1 MKRHK
6 IIRALMTTVVAL
18 FFLSATAAG
27 KVEVIGDGSQ
37 GTVDWKAEGAV
48 ITLTVTPAEGHFI
61 RKSDITLTKTY
72 MPTAAPRRAEVPI
85 GDGLT
90 LVGADPDDL
99 SLPRTYT
106 VTMPGEEYDLLVK
119 LQFSNCQ
126 AITESMVRL
135 SETVFVYNE
144 DAQRPKVFINGLTED
159 KDFTVTYDNPA
170 STATGEYG
178 ITIKGRSTWT
188 GTVRRTYKIFAGG
201 KAEVNK
207 SIAGGTIAT
216 AVDGLTVTLTVTPT
230 DGYYIRKQD
239 IAVAKTYMP
248 VAAPR
253 RSIPVADRLELT
265 GDDPDDLSLP
275 RTYTAQLP
283 GWEYSVYVDA
293 TFTERQT
300 ITEGMVA
307 LSATSFVYNTN
318 DQKPVISVTGL
329 TEGKDYL
336 VAYNGTSWTD
346 VDTYK
351 VTITGRSTWKG
362 TINRTWSITKAPSEV
377 TTAPKTQSLIY
388 TKTAQQLVSVGDAI
402 GGTLVYG
409 LDSTALQ
416 TVIPKGVNA
425 GNYTVYYKVVGDA
438 NHFDS
443 KVGSVP
449 VTIDKK
455 AVVVSGITAQ
465 NKVFDRTTAVTF
477 LYDGTIY
484 SGIVE
489 GDVLSITAEGAFAD
503 TNAAVDKVVNIT
515 SLTLGGASIANYQLA
530 KEGQQTTTKA
540 TITPKSIE
548 GATVADIPAQLYTG
562 QPVLPEV
569 HVTLDEVV
577 LVAGTDYTTEGTDN
591 VSVGTATLTV
601 KGKGNYQN
609 SIQKTFTIGKKAIVI
624 SGIAAQDKVYDG
636 TTTATLIYDEVEFEG
651 MAVGDTLTVTAVGEF
666 TDADAGTGKEI
677 AISQL
682 TLGGSSIANYQLAEE
697 GQQTIAFADIT
708 PKSIE
713 GATISN
719 IPEQAYTGSAI
730 TPEVSV
736 ILGSDTLVLDK
747 DYTVAYSDNIEAG
760 TATVTAT
767 GKGNY
772 QNSVQ
777 QHFTINKV
785 SAVVTMKPKGLELE
799 YTGEPQILV
808 ENGEASG
815 GSLVY
820 SLNGTSFSI
829 ELPTQTNSGSYDIY
843 YKVQG
848 DANHLDTQVDTL
860 TSTIG
865 KKPVVVSGITAQ
877 DKVYDG
883 TTTATLVYDEVE
895 FAGMAVDDTLTV
907 TAFGEFA
914 NADAGTEKT
923 VDISQLT
930 LHGNSVANYKLAT
943 DGHQATTK
951 AAITPKSIEGAVV
964 SDIPE
969 QPYTGQACT
978 PPVIVTLDKDTLVLD
993 KDYTV
998 AYTDNIEAGTAT
1010 VTATGKGNY
1019 QNSVQQHFTIGKK
1032 AVAVSGITAE
1042 DKVYDGTTTA
1052 TLNYDAVVFTGLA
1065 EGDTLTVTAIGTFAD
1080 ANAGTEKVV
1089 SISQLTLGGT
1099 SITNYVLSADGQQT
1113 EAKATITPRSIQ
1125 DGAISNADS
1134 LDYTG
1139 QPLTPEVSVT
1149 LNGDTLKLGNDY
1161 TLDYADNVNAGN
1173 ATITATGIGNY
1184 QDNIQ
1189 KTFVINKVPSSV
1201 VTAPKALAL
1210 DYTGQEQT
1218 LIVGGEASGG
1228 TMVYSTNGTTFD
1240 TSLPTATDEGLHKV
1254 YYKVQGDINHL
1265 DTQVDTLT
1273 CSITPKLVDNSG
1285 NEVDADF
1292 IEGENGNTEVVVNT
1306 LPEGF
1311 YEDTSKLS
1319 TTVSDEN
1326 NNSYQVTQVNAEAF
1340 NEMPNDILV
1349 VLPEGVST
1357 TEGVTNV
1364 VNGDGTCETMDLTDV
1379 DNYNVPIDVAV
1390 DNVIYTREVEGNEPI
1405 SVCLPYDADVPEG
1418 YNAYSMQLNTAN
1430 EIVMNLVTSGK
1441 MEAYQPYLLQSVSTT
1456 PSSSPKRRTEGVEK
1470 VTLSAQNVTIKPSAV
1485 GSVTAGNFELRGTV
1499 SRMTHA
1505 EGVQLQAYILQ
1516 SDQSWKM
1523 TASSNAEDADKT
1535 YLSAFQAYL
1544 LYHGEGELTEISIP
1558 LEGSGEAT
1566 AIIVIKNDGQQK
1578 RYYNLNGQRV
1588 NHPVKGINIVDGKK
1602 VIVK

>member
-126 AITESMVRL
+126 AITESTVRL

-636 TTTATLIYDEVEFEG
+636 TTTATLIYDEVEFAG
-651 MAVGDTLTVTAVGEF
+651 MAVG
-666 TDADAGTGKEI
+666 
-677 AISQL
+677 
-682 TLGGSSIANYQLAEE
+682 
-697 GQQTIAFADIT
+697 
-708 PKSIE
+708 
-713 GATISN
+713 
-719 IPEQAYTGSAI
+719 
-730 TPEVSV
+730 
-736 ILGSDTLVLDK
+736 
-747 DYTVAYSDNIEAG
+747 
-760 TATVTAT
+760 
-767 GKGNY
+767 
-772 QNSVQ
+772 
-777 QHFTINKV
+777 
-785 SAVVTMKPKGLELE
+785 
-799 YTGEPQILV
+799 
-808 ENGEASG
+808 
-815 GSLVY
+815 
-820 SLNGTSFSI
+820 
-829 ELPTQTNSGSYDIY
+829 
-843 YKVQG
+843 
-848 DANHLDTQVDTL
+848 
-860 TSTIG
+860 
-865 KKPVVVSGITAQ
+865 
-877 DKVYDG
+877 
-883 TTTATLVYDEVE
+883 
-895 FAGMAVDDTLTV
+895 DTLTV

-923 VDISQLT
+923 VSISHLT

-1019 QNSVQQHFTIGKK
+1019 QNSVQQHFSIGKK

-1080 ANAGTEKVV
+1080 ANAGTDKVV

-1456 PSSSPKRRTEGVEK
+1456 PSSSPKKRTEGVEK

-1566 AIIVIKNDGQQK
+1566 AIIVIKNDEQQK

-1588 NHPVKGINIVDGKK
+1588 SQPVKGINIVDGKK